1 MLGAVGAALGRG
13 AAQFVASSVHNH
25 FHLRETS
32 ATRLTTGGTDPLL
45 PLLGE
50 RLDQATSVD
59 LAIAFAMD
67 SGVALLEPWF
77 RELLARGGRLRM
89 VVGDYLDTTD
99 PTASFLNSLLDF
111 RLVMFTF
118 VVTMLSS
125 FLSTQQQAMR

>member
-1 MLGAVGAALGRG
+1 MAMLGAVGAALGRG

-32 ATRLTTGGTDPLL
+32 ATRLTTGGADPLL

-67 SGVALLEPWF
+67 SGVAFEITTAGTIIPSIALDVAAAAVLNAGSYFECIYLGPAAA
-77 RELLARGGRLRM
+77 LGG
-89 VVGDYLDTTD
+89 
-99 PTASFLNSLLDF
+99 SWS
-111 RLVMFTF
+111 
-118 VVTMLSS
+118 
-125 FLSTQQQAMR
+125 